1 MATKE
6 KATPEFQVLPFDTSE
21 KPKASYVPEGYDSV
35 DEFLEDMRKEYQLD
49 LDADYEN
56 RRQAV
61 DDKQFAAG
69 EQWDPIVLE
78 HRKGLPNL
86 VINTVPQFIAQL
98 VGDWR
103 QDRNGIKVVPQE
115 DGDVETASIRGDLIR
130 AIEQNSRAQ
139 RVYDDTFE
147 SVCQCG
153 DGSFRINVEYAKES
167 VFDQDIFVR
176 PINDA
181 LSVVWDR
188 MSVDPTGRDA
198 RHVFVDDTL
207 PIKEFKRRF
216 GDEPYSMLNDI
227 SQSTRAEL
235 RAGGWL
241 ADDEA
246 RVTEYWRMLERN
258 RVIGL
263 FQDGSI
269 HVIDAENYDQII
281 EKHGMPE
288 RTRVAPC
295 TYAQM
300 HLVTGFAILAG
311 PYEYKLTRLPI
322 IRMTGRTV
330 NIAGRR
336 IRYGLVRFMKDAVR
350 LRNFWR
356 SVAAEQLGYAP
367 KAQWI
372 ATESAVEGREDEIRK
387 AHLSRD
393 PLLVVNDEAQI
404 DVNIKRLDP
413 PAPQMALLNE
423 AQVNSQDM
431 KDITGLH
438 DASLGIKSNETSG
451 KAIMARQR
459 EGDVASLTYYDNGN
473 ESILEGGDVINQLI
487 SQIYDATRVVR
498 VVGEDESTKL
508 IKINDPWDPASP
520 DLSVGQYDVAMTTG
534 ASYTTRRVEA
544 AEAMMQAVQVYPEIM
559 QVAGD
564 LVVKAQDWPGAEE
577 LAERLVKTIPPQL
590 LSDKE
595 KAEAGVQ
602 DQPPGLPPEL
612 MEQMAK
618 MQEQLQDLEQKNK
631 ELTLANKDK
640 TEENEIK
647 RYDAV
652 TQRIRA
658 LSDNMVD
665 ANQVE
670 MTALGNILE
679 HEKHLSSQEH
689 DAAQREADRQL
700 TLQTAKEAA
709 KAKPAPAAKPTK

>member
-1 MATKE
+1 MAKKE
-6 KATPEFQVLPFDTSE
+6 KASPEFQVLPFDTSE
-21 KPKASYVPEGYDSV
+21 KPPASYVPEGYDSQ
-35 DEFLEDMRKEYQLD
+35 DEFLSEMRKEYQLD

-78 HRKGLPNL
+78 QRKGLPNL

-103 QDRNGIKVVPQE
+103 QSRAGIKVVPSE
-115 DGDVETASIRGDLIR
+115 NGDADTASIRGDLIR
-130 AIEQNSRAQ
+130 AIENNSRAQ
-139 RVYDDTFE
+139 RVYDDAFE

-167 VFDQDIFVR
+167 VFDQDIFIR
-176 PINDA
+176 GITDA

-198 RHVFVDDTL
+198 RHVFVDDTI
-207 PIKEFKRRF
+207 PDREFKRRF
-216 GDEPYSMLNDI
+216 GDEPISTLNDL
-227 SQSTRAEL
+227 SANTRAEL
-235 RAGGWL
+235 RSGGWI
-241 ADDEA
+241 ADSES
-246 RVTEYWRMLERN
+246 RVTEYWRMIERD
-258 RVIGL
+258 RILGM

-269 HVIDAENYDQII
+269 HTIEADTYDEII
-281 EKHGMPE
+281 EQHGMPIK
-288 RTRVAPC
+288 TRVAPC

-300 HLVTGFAILAG
+300 HIVTGYAILAG

-322 IRMTGRTV
+322 IRMSGRTV
-330 NIAGRR
+330 NIAGRNV
-336 IRYGLVRFMKDAVR
+336 RYGVTRFMKDAVR

-372 ATESAVEGREDEIRK
+372 ATESAVEGREDVIRK

-393 PLLVVNDEAQI
+393 PLIVVNDEANFGPGGNMQ
-404 DVNIKRLDP
+404 RLDP

-423 AQVNSQDM
+423 AQVNAQDM

-459 EGDVASLTYYDNGN
+459 EGDVAALTYYDNGN

-487 SQIYDATRVVR
+487 SQIYDATRTVR
-498 VVGEDESTKL
+498 IVGEDQATKL
-508 IKINDPWDPASP
+508 VKINDPMDPASP
-520 DLSVGQYDVAMTTG
+520 DLSIGQYDVAMTTG

-544 AEAMMQAVQVYPEIM
+544 AEAMMNAI
-559 QVAGD
+559 QVAPELMQIAPD
-564 LVVKAQDWPGAEE
+564 LIVKAQDWPGAEE
-577 LAERLVKTIPPQL
+577 LAERLVKVVPPQY

-595 KAEAGVQ
+595 KAEAGIQ
-602 DQPPGLPPEL
+602 EQQPGLPPEI
-612 MEQMAK
+612 MEQLAK
-618 MQEQLQDLEQKNK
+618 MQEELQKVSQENQMLKLENKNK
-631 ELTLANKDK
+631 ND
-640 TEENEIK
+640 ENEIK
-647 RYDAV
+647 RYDSV

-670 MTALGNILE
+670 LQALGNILE

-689 DAAQREADRQL
+689 DAAQRDADRQL
-700 TLQTAKEAA
+700 AQATA
-709 KAKPAPAAKPTK
+709 KAKPAPSKE